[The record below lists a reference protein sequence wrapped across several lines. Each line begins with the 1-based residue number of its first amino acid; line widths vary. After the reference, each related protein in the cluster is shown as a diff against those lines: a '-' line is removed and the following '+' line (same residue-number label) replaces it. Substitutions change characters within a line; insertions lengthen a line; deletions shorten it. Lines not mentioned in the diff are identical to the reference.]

1 MLICVIV
8 FQKHSL
14 IYVAFTIKKNNQ
26 KTIVLSTNQFSDFT
40 LIKRYKQ
47 HAATKNKI

>member
-14 IYVAFTIKKNNQ
+14 IYVAFTIKIK
-26 KTIVLSTNQFSDFT
+26 KKIVLSSNQFSDFT

-47 HAATKNKI
+47 HAATKSKI